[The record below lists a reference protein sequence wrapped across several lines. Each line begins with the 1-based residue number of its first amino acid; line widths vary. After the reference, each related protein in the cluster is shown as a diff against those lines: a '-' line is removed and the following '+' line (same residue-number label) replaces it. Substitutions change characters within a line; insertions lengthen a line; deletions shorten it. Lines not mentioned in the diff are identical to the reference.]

1 MPMAQTHAPL
11 SYNKWDDFGEE
22 DEDGPGTSEPAT
34 PMLASAKKDAQ
45 IDADNQM
52 YERFRNYMKA
62 YFKGKYPLAQRK
74 LLARFIAVAHEGAE
88 ESNAFRYP
96 DIMGLSSQ
104 VAHPAV
110 RRTTPR
116 RLRQLSP
123 WLRQLSP
130 RRRLPFPSPPP
141 ALSAAIG
148 ADGPRVHRSALRAAQ
163 EDDQRRQGGRP
174 DGPPRRR
181 WQGARRHPGDTPR
194 VVVVVATP
202 HRARASWARL

>member
-1 MPMAQTHAPL
+1 MPMSQTHAPL
-11 SYNKWDDFGEE
+11 SYNKWDNFGEE
-22 DEDGPGTSEPAT
+22 DEEGPGRSEPAA

-52 YERFRNYMKA
+52 YERFRSYMKT

-104 VAHPAV
+104 VSHPAV

-116 RLRQLSP
+116 R
-123 WLRQLSP
+123 LRQLSP

-148 ADGPRVHRSALRAAQ
+148 ADGPRVHRSAVRAAQ
-163 EDDQRRQGGRP
+163 ENDQRRQG
-174 DGPPRRR
+174 
-181 WQGARRHPGDTPR
+181 
-194 VVVVVATP
+194 
-202 HRARASWARL
+202 

>member
-1 MPMAQTHAPL
+1 MPMSQTHAPL
-11 SYNKWDDFGEE
+11 SYNKWDNFGEE
-22 DEDGPGTSEPAT
+22 DEEGPGRSEPAT

-52 YERFRNYMKA
+52 YERFRSYMKT

-104 VAHPAV
+104 VSHPAV

-116 RLRQLSP
+116 R
-123 WLRQLSP
+123 LRQLSP

-148 ADGPRVHRSALRAAQ
+148 ADGPRVHRSAVRAAQ
-163 EDDQRRQGGRP
+163 ENDQRRQG
-174 DGPPRRR
+174 
-181 WQGARRHPGDTPR
+181 
-194 VVVVVATP
+194 
-202 HRARASWARL
+202 